1 MDTRSK
7 DQLLKRVARLARQN
21 KELEEQVKKLERE
34 KEKILDSNEKYRLL
48 LEQNKPAGQ
57 KAEEEEKS
65 LRFNMVTVLF
75 ADIQGFSNLI
85 EGMESSQLMD
95 ELDEILFEFDKIVRK
110 YHVEKIRTIG
120 DTFMCAGG
128 IPTKNITNPVEV
140 VMAALEL
147 RNFLDCL

>member
-1 MDTRSK
+1 MDPRSK

-85 EGMESSQLMD
+85 EGIESSQLMD
-95 ELDEILFEFDKIVRK
+95 ELDEILYEFDLIVKK
-110 YHVEKIRTIG
+110 YHV
-120 DTFMCAGG
+120 
-128 IPTKNITNPVEV
+128 
-140 VMAALEL
+140 
-147 RNFLDCL
+147 